1 MGSSIIQFLTSCAF
15 EASWAAWTQSI
26 SFKSPKW
33 YQMIGYILKYTLTQS
48 ALIHSMTMPFILSY
62 LDMLW
67 MFKEFAEHILRQGR
81 LKIWTSDSHWFSLS
95 LKPLEISLQKF
106 QHSYNSWK
114 SGFSQN
120 LEDVAQKLSLP
131 RPFDVLDVFCG
142 KSKFCAPKTFI
153 FGTKRVPIEFN
164 NWWKFRVDISNHL
177 WNIQN

>member
-95 LKPLEISLQKF
+95 LEPLEMSLQKF

-114 SGFSQN
+114 MDSDKIWRVWLKNWTYHDYLMFLTVLAGNQNFEHLEPSYLVQSGF
-120 LEDVAQKLSLP
+120 L
-131 RPFDVLDVFCG
+131 
-142 KSKFCAPKTFI
+142 
-153 FGTKRVPIEFN
+153 
-164 NWWKFRVDISNHL
+164 
-177 WNIQN
+177 